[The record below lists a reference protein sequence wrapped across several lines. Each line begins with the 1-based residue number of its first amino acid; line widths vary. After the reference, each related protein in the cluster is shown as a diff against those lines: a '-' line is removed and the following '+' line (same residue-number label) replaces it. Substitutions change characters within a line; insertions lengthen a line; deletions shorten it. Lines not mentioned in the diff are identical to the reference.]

1 MSAFDRILTSIRR
14 IILMESR
21 IQTLADSVDKI
32 AETMIDHEKRLVRL
46 ETMVEISRALPPAK
60 G

>member
-14 IILMESR
+14 VILMESR
-21 IQTLADSVDKI
+21 IQTLADSVDRI

-60 G
+60 D